1 MLIKYIKA
9 RNYKTYKD
17 LNLNLEVE
25 DGKSIIL
32 IGGKNMCG
40 KTTLFDAI
48 GGALYGLNIKNAKQY
63 IALVNY
69 SYGADE
75 KRKDQEIELEIMF
88 VGHVL
93 GQLNNIN

>member
-32 IGGKNMCG
+32 IGGENMCG
-40 KTTLFDAI
+40 KTTIFDAI
-48 GGALYGLNIKNAKQY
+48 SGALYGLTSKNAEQY
-63 IALVNY
+63 QALVNY
-69 SYGADE
+69 SYWGDDTW
-75 KRKDQEIELEIMF
+75 KDQ
-88 VGHVL
+88 
-93 GQLNNIN
+93 